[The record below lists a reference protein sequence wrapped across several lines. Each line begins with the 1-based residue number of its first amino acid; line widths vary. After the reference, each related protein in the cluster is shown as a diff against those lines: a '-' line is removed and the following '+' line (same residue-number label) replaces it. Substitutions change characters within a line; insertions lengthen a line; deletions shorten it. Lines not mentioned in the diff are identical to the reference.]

1 MAFEFQPFS
10 RKQRQLL
17 HWWRA
22 GSGVEDRRMVL
33 ADGAIRSGKTV
44 AMILSFLM
52 WSLTVFS
59 GRDFILA
66 GVTSGAL
73 RRNVLMPMFF
83 KRNLVSIYGY
93 LEDRFGV
100 SPPRSLAPR

>member
-33 ADGAIRSGKTV
+33 ADGAIRSGKTTFV
-44 AMILSFLM
+44 EVIVEPRANVFPMQPGGQPVEGMIF
-52 WSLTVFS
+52 
-59 GRDFILA
+59 
-66 GVTSGAL
+66 
-73 RRNVLMPMFF
+73 
-83 KRNLVSIYGY
+83 
-93 LEDRFGV
+93 E
-100 SPPRSLAPR
+100 